1 MPTPPAIAAA
11 AVIASIGI
19 NTHIDFNNYGYQN
32 RTAVARA
39 INYLGVKNLRDS
51 AGNPSDVETWPQ
63 VAHATGARFDDF
75 IGETSP
81 AGMATQLA
89 LAPRLAQE
97 GVLDAIEGGNEE
109 DDAYPRSLGNSVRV
123 TGQFQQRVYAMGR
136 SLGLPVINMSFGSGW
151 TAANDW
157 HGDYDKVGDLSAYA
171 TYANAHTYPVAGQTT
186 GETIRR
192 LNDDARLAAA
202 NRPVMTTEI
211 GWDTGGTGAA
221 VQGVVQAVLD
231 GIKAGDARMYF
242 YALFDDMSG
251 KYGLMNADGSPRPA
265 GAALHN
271 LTTLLADGGGRFT
284 PGSLP
289 YRLSGTAAGDD
300 TLLMQKS
307 DGSFWLAVWNE
318 SADGHQ
324 VTVDLGEAASRIAV
338 FDPVTGTSAMSS
350 SGNAGH
356 VTVELAHDPLLIE
369 IVPGTGSKID
379 AVR

>member
-1 MPTPPAIAAA
+1 
-11 AVIASIGI
+11 
-19 NTHIDFNNYGYQN
+19 
-32 RTAVARA
+32 
-39 INYLGVKNLRDS
+39 
-51 AGNPSDVETWPQ
+51 
-63 VAHATGARFDDF
+63 
-75 IGETSP
+75 
-81 AGMATQLA
+81 
-89 LAPRLAQE
+89 
-97 GVLDAIEGGNEE
+97 
-109 DDAYPRSLGNSVRV
+109 
-123 TGQFQQRVYAMGR
+123 
-136 SLGLPVINMSFGSGW
+136 VINMSFGSGW

-324 VTVDLGEAASRIAV
+324 VTVDLGEAAPRIAV